1 MKRSNV
7 LNFWMD
13 CENMVKLTWNCNNF
27 TFSLDV
33 VSIISHA
40 CKRNIL

>member
-13 CENMVKLTWNCNNF
+13 CENMVKLTLNCNNF
-27 TFSLDV
+27 TLDV
-33 VSIISHA
+33 VSIISHP